1 LGEKKLVLTVSAAL
15 RHKNLDRLVEA
26 FAMIAPRHD
35 AALVIVG
42 HAGLERDALLA
53 RAGAAGV
60 ADRVRFTGWI
70 DDSDLECL
78 YEAASV
84 LAYTSLIEGFG
95 MPVLEAMRRGL
106 PVACSNVSALPEV
119 AGDAAELFD
128 PYDPAAIAAAID
140 RLLVDGARR
149 DELIA
154 KGLRRVPEFTWE
166 RAALGTLESYRRAL
180 GAPSRKRTARQ

>member
-1 LGEKKLVLTVSAAL
+1 LV
-15 RHKNLDRLVEA
+15 
-26 FAMIAPRHD
+26 FAYP
-35 AALVIVG
+35 
-42 HAGLERDALLA
+42 
-53 RAGAAGV
+53 
-60 ADRVRFTGWI
+60 
-70 DDSDLECL
+70 
-78 YEAASV
+78 
-84 LAYTSLIEGFG
+84 SLIEGFG

-154 KGLRRVPEFTWE
+154 KGRRRVPEFTWE
-166 RAALGTLESYRRAL
+166 RAALGTLASYRRAL